1 MRGSAVSSAA
11 LTALKQPLSQLGRA
25 HLSTSSRSTGVQL
38 GGNSNIRKASTIP
51 HTTATAAVAAAAAAA
66 SHFAHHQLFAPGVI
80 LKGYSGREYT
90 IENVL
95 QDRQDR
101 QVYLARANEKMFVL
115 KSLFENEYN
124 YALPLQL
131 RFNRSPYLRA
141 LRDTV
146 PDQKMFVNEYMTD
159 HLLNFAFKDLSL
171 ALQKRVLRDTLR
183 GLATL
188 HDQNIAH
195 LDIKANNIMVDYHD
209 TPSGIIVDR
218 VQLSDLEDSTHIPPG
233 QALSGLQVGN
243 QFWRSPEAH
252 IQGAVGKPS
261 DVFSLA
267 IVGQFIFMRLRMVI
281 FRIDS
286 APNVDL
292 TRAILERQISTFAE
306 LDDIESF
313 IDYLGR
319 RHPWVGELH
328 RMVDSFSAENPRRPF
343 SLWRSDALDP
353 DFKDLIAKMTNFDP
367 RRRITAQEA
376 LDHVWFRD
384 VDEA

>member
-11 LTALKQPLSQLGRA
+11 LTALKQPLSKLGRA
-25 HLSTSSRSTGVQL
+25 HLSTASSHSTGPQL
-38 GGNSNIRKASTIP
+38 GVNIRKASTIVP
-51 HTTATAAVAAAAAAA
+51 HSA
-66 SHFAHHQLFAPGVI
+66 SQFEPGVI

-131 RFNRSPYLRA
+131 RFNHSPYLRA

-146 PDQKMFVNEYMTD
+146 PEMKMFVNEYMTD

-171 ALQKRVLRDTLR
+171 SVQKRVLRDTLR
-183 GLATL
+183 GLAAL

-195 LDIKANNIMVDYHD
+195 LDIKANNIMIDYHE
-209 TPSGIIVDR
+209 TPEGIVVDR
-218 VQLSDLEDSTHIPPG
+218 TQLSDLEDSTHIPPG
-233 QALSGLQVGN
+233 QALRGLQVGN

-252 IQGAVGKPS
+252 VQGAVGKPS
-261 DVFSLA
+261 DIFSLA
-267 IVGQFIFMRLRMVI
+267 LVFIFMRLKMVI

-292 TRAILERQISTFAE
+292 TNAILERQISTFAE
-306 LDDIESF
+306 WSDFESF
-313 IDYLGR
+313 IDYLGKRHRYIPELR
-319 RHPWVGELH
+319 RMANTFGT
-328 RMVDSFSAENPRRPF
+328 ENPRRPF
-343 SLWRSDALDP
+343 SLWKSDALEP
-353 DFKDLIAKMTNFDP
+353 DFKDLIKKMTNFDP
-367 RRRITAQEA
+367 RKRVTAQEA
-376 LDHVWFRD
+376 LNHVWFRD
-384 VDEA
+384 VEDK

>member
-1 MRGSAVSSAA
+1 MRGSAVTSAA
-11 LTALKQPLSQLGRA
+11 LTAFKQPLSRFGRA
-25 HLSTSSRSTGVQL
+25 HLSTASSHYSAGARF
-38 GGNSNIRKASTIP
+38 GGSIRKASTVP
-51 HTTATAAVAAAAAAA
+51 HSV
-66 SHFAHHQLFAPGVI
+66 SSFGSQQFEPGVI

-101 QVYLARANEKMFVL
+101 LVYLARANEKMFVL

-131 RFNRSPYLRA
+131 RFNHSPYLRA

-146 PDQKMFVNEYMTD
+146 PEQKMFVNEYMTD

-171 ALQKRVLRDTLR
+171 AAQKRVLRDSLR

-195 LDIKANNIMVDYHD
+195 LDIKANNIMVDYRD
-209 TPSGIIVDR
+209 TSEGIIVDR

-233 QALSGLQVGN
+233 QALRGLKVGN

-252 IQGAVGKPS
+252 VQGAVGKPS
-261 DVFSLA
+261 DIFSLA
-267 IVGQFIFMRLRMVI
+267 LVFIFMRLKMVI

-292 TRAILERQISTFAE
+292 TNAILERQISTFAE
-306 LDDIESF
+306 WNDYESF

-319 RHPWVGELH
+319 RHPWVGELS
-328 RMVDSFSAENPRRPF
+328 RLQDSFGSKNPRRPF
-343 SLWRSDALDP
+343 SLWKSDSLDP
-353 DFKDLIAKMTNFDP
+353 DFKDLIKKMTNFDP
-367 RRRITAQEA
+367 RRRITARDA
-376 LDHVWFRD
+376 LGHVWFDD
-384 VDEA
+384 VEEL

>member
-1 MRGSAVSSAA
+1 MRGGAVSPAA
-11 LTALKQPLSQLGRA
+11 LSALKHPLSRYLGR
-25 HLSTSSRSTGVQL
+25 HLSTSSRGAGVQL
-38 GGNSNIRKASTIP
+38 GRSIREASTVA
-51 HTTATAAVAAAAAAA
+51 HAVTA
-66 SHFAHHQLFAPGVI
+66 SHFSHHHQLFEPGVI

-131 RFNRSPYLRA
+131 RFNHSPYLRA

-159 HLLNFAFKDLSL
+159 HLLNFAFKDLSVPV
-171 ALQKRVLRDTLR
+171 QKRVLRDTLR

-195 LDIKANNIMVDYHD
+195 LDIKANNIMVDYRD
-209 TPSGIIVDR
+209 TPDGTIVDR

-233 QALSGLQVGN
+233 QALRGLQVGN

-252 IQGAVGKPS
+252 VQGAVGKPS
-261 DVFSLA
+261 DIFSLA
-267 IVGQFIFMRLRMVI
+267 IVFIFMRLRMVI
-281 FRIDS
+281 FRVDS
-286 APNVDL
+286 APGADL
-292 TRAILERQISTFAE
+292 TKAILDRQISTFAE
-306 LDDIESF
+306 WNDIESF
-313 IDYLGR
+313 IEYLGR
-319 RHPWVGELH
+319 SHPMVGTLR
-328 RMVDSFSAENPRRPF
+328 RMADSFGAEKPRRPF
-343 SLWRSDALDP
+343 SLWKSDALDP
-353 DFKDLIAKMTNFDP
+353 DFKDLITKMTNFDP
-367 RRRITAQEA
+367 RKRITAQEA
-376 LDHVWFRD
+376 LDHVWFHD
-384 VDEA
+384 VPEL

>member
-11 LTALKQPLSQLGRA
+11 LTALKRPLSKLGRA
-25 HLSTSSRSTGVQL
+25 PLSTTSSHFSSGAPP
-38 GGNSNIRKASTIP
+38 GGNIRKASTVP
-51 HTTATAAVAAAAAAA
+51 HSV
-66 SHFAHHQLFAPGVI
+66 SHYAHHQQFGPGVI

-115 KSLFENEYN
+115 KSLFESEYN

-131 RFNRSPYLRA
+131 RFNHSPYLRA

-146 PDQKMFVNEYMTD
+146 PEQKMFVNEYLTD
-159 HLLNFAFKDLSL
+159 HLLNFAFQDISL
-171 ALQKRVLRDTLR
+171 RTQKRILRDTLR
-183 GLATL
+183 GLSTL

-195 LDIKANNIMVDYHD
+195 LDIKPNNIMVDYHD
-209 TPSGIIVDR
+209 TPEGIVVDR

-233 QALSGLQVGN
+233 QALRGLQVGN

-252 IQGAVGKPS
+252 VQGAVGKPS
-261 DVFSLA
+261 DIFSLA
-267 IVGQFIFMRLRMVI
+267 LVFIFMRLKLVI

-286 APNVDL
+286 APGVDL
-292 TRAILERQISTFAE
+292 TQPILERQISTFAE
-306 LDDIESF
+306 WDDFESF

-319 RHPWVGELH
+319 KHPWTRELW
-328 RMVDSFSAENPRRPF
+328 RMADSFNSENPRRPF
-343 SLWRSDALDP
+343 GLWKSEALDP
-353 DFKDLIAKMTNFDP
+353 DFKDLIKKMTNFDP

-384 VDEA
+384 IDDL

>member
-11 LTALKQPLSQLGRA
+11 LTALKQPLSKLGRA
-25 HLSTSSRSTGVQL
+25 HLSTTSSHSTAGTRL
-38 GGNSNIRKASTIP
+38 GRNIRKASTIP
-51 HTTATAAVAAAAAAA
+51 H
-66 SHFAHHQLFAPGVI
+66 FAGQQFEPGVI

-131 RFNRSPYLRA
+131 RFNHSPYLRA

-159 HLLNFAFKDLSL
+159 HLLNFAFKDLPLSV
-171 ALQKRVLRDTLR
+171 QKRVLRDTLR
-183 GLATL
+183 GLAAL

-195 LDIKANNIMVDYHD
+195 LDIKANNIMIDYREGPEGL
-209 TPSGIIVDR
+209 TVDR

-233 QALSGLQVGN
+233 QALRGLQVGN

-252 IQGAVGKPS
+252 VQGAVGKPS
-261 DVFSLA
+261 DIFSLA
-267 IVGQFIFMRLRMVI
+267 LVFIFMRLKMVI

-286 APNVDL
+286 APGVDL
-292 TRAILERQISTFAE
+292 TKVILERQISTFAE
-306 LDDIESF
+306 WDDFESF
-313 IDYLGR
+313 VDYLGR
-319 RHPWVGELH
+319 RHPWVPELR
-328 RMVDSFSAENPRRPF
+328 RMADSFGGAENPRRPF
-343 SLWRSDALDP
+343 SLWKSDALDP
-353 DFKDLIAKMTNFDP
+353 DFKDLIKKMTNFDP
-367 RRRITAQEA
+367 RRRATATEA
-376 LDHVWFRD
+376 LDHKWFHD
-384 VDEA
+384 VEG

>member
-1 MRGSAVSSAA
+1 MRGGASSAA
-11 LTALKQPLSQLGRA
+11 FTALKQPLSKLGRA
-25 HLSTSSRSTGVQL
+25 HLSTTSSYSSRPGAQL
-38 GGNSNIRKASTIP
+38 GGSIRKASTVVP
-51 HTTATAAVAAAAAAA
+51 HSAGA
-66 SHFAHHQLFAPGVI
+66 FAIQNIEPGVI

-95 QDRQDR
+95 QDRRDR
-101 QVYLARANEKMFVL
+101 QVYLARANEKKFVL

-131 RFNRSPYLRA
+131 RFNHSPYLRA

-171 ALQKRVLRDTLR
+171 ATQKRVLRDTLR
-183 GLATL
+183 GLAAL

-195 LDIKANNIMVDYHD
+195 LDIKANNIMIDYRD
-209 TPSGIIVDR
+209 TPNGIVVDR

-233 QALSGLQVGN
+233 QALRGLQVGN

-252 IQGAVGKPS
+252 VQGGVGKPS
-261 DVFSLA
+261 DIFSLA
-267 IVGQFIFMRLRMVI
+267 LVFIFMRLKMVI

-292 TRAILERQISTFAE
+292 TKVILERQISTFAE
-306 LDDIESF
+306 WNDFESYL
-313 IDYLGR
+313 DYLGR
-319 RHPWVGELH
+319 RHSWTSEL
-328 RMVDSFSAENPRRPF
+328 RRIGDTFGKDNPRRPF
-343 SLWRSDALDP
+343 DLWKSDALDP
-353 DFKDLIAKMTNFDP
+353 EFKDLIKKMTNFDP
-367 RRRITAQEA
+367 RRRFTAREA
-376 LDHVWFRD
+376 LNHAWFHD
-384 VDEA
+384 VPEAEE